1 MKTYTI
7 DTPEG
12 YVEMPAHSE
21 EHARHLVAMKTT
33 TPLSV
38 EYIIA
43 LYRVFD
49 KVTAEG
55 YLTNPGSIKE
65 PEVSWVDQ
73 EMELMREEEPSTAVE
88 ISWDRAAMQA
98 LKDEGSR

>member
-1 MKTYTI
+1 
-7 DTPEG
+7 
-12 YVEMPAHSE
+12 
-21 EHARHLVAMKTT
+21 MKTT

-38 EYIIA
+38 EYIIS

-65 PEVSWVDQ
+65 PEVSWVNQ
-73 EMELMREEEPSTAVE
+73 EMELMKEEISTSVE